1 MNTKYTIKN
10 FRVFDEDGVSI
21 ELKPLTILTGCNS
34 SGKSSIV
41 KSLLLLCDYFS
52 SLKQDKENGKKVVLT
67 AHDLDFSKKPHN
79 RLGKFSK
86 VVNTKAEEKD
96 VTFEIQ
102 VHSLMLGQDVNVE
115 LVFFDNGN
123 NFNGIISSIAV
134 KKMDGTIIYS
144 SKANVGSVGNL
155 YSILPEF
162 IRFTY
167 TQFLIGYYQSVKISR
182 EFNFDDEEVMPDD
195 KYNELVETLKTHLA
209 DFKVTYGRTALID
222 INRWN
227 NGHRDGQTFL
237 QKYTGGNPEMIE
249 KVRETGILYYLPI
262 FDKMLHGNKTECVEF
277 LTQSI
282 NEDKID
288 NATKFVVNKI
298 LADFMDSSCESFLA
312 YYRMWEENF
321 LSDVRL
327 SSFPSTGNAPKLF
340 NDGIMRHVNKIVC
353 APHNI
358 GEDMEVNLFG
368 EGSNEDKPRKSEE
381 ERIAEWEA
389 QTTLTFSLMYEA
401 LAYLSMKYVPNNS
414 VYYNEPTMYANMEF
428 SSRTERLFIHFVKE
442 VIEEIVVDAAPEA
455 LQYVSSSII
464 NVQRLYP
471 VEADNEFTELLK
483 RYLKAKRNMP
493 QNTDY
498 IPDTFMNRWVEKF
511 KIGKRISINVDSEG
525 LGITLKL
532 HKDDNDQAGSLL
544 ADSGYGITQ
553 LFATFLNIEVAI
565 MERKV
570 SKVLADDD
578 INAIPSEE
586 DKITKY
592 SVPTIAIEE
601 PEIHL
606 HPSYQ
611 SMLADMFYEAY
622 SKYGVHFIIE
632 THSEYM
638 IRKFQLLVA
647 GVEKVERLNNED
659 ISVFY
664 VYTPE
669 EAEQTGEPQVK
680 PIGICSDGYLND
692 SFGSGFFDEST
703 SLSKQLM

>member
-10 FRVFDEDGVSI
+10 FRVFDEDGVSV

-67 AHDLDFSKKPHN
+67 AHELDFTKKPHN

-86 VVNTKAEEKD
+86 VVNTNAEEKS
-96 VTFEIQ
+96 VTFEMQI
-102 VHSLMLGQDVNVE
+102 HSLMLGQDVSVEIVFSGNV
-115 LVFFDNGN
+115 D
-123 NFNGIISSIAV
+123 NFNGYISSIV
-134 KKMDGTIIYS
+134 IKKMDDTVIYS
-144 SKANVGSVGNL
+144 SKSGIGSTGNL

-167 TQFLIGYYQSVKISR
+167 TQFLIGYYQSVKFSR

-195 KYNELVETLKTHLA
+195 KFDELVNSLKTCLT
-209 DFKVTYGRTALID
+209 DFKKTYGIEALLD

-227 NGHRDGQTFL
+227 NNHRSRQTFL
-237 QKYTGGNPEMIE
+237 QKYAGGNPEMIE
-249 KVRETGILYYLPI
+249 KVKETGILYYLPI
-262 FDKMLHGNKTECVEF
+262 FDENLHGNKIECIEF
-277 LTQSI
+277 LTKCI

-288 NATKFVVNKI
+288 DATKFVVNKI
-298 LADFMDSSCESFLA
+298 LADFKDSSCESFLA
-312 YYRMWEENF
+312 YYKMWEESF
-321 LSDVRL
+321 LSDIKL
-327 SSFPSTGNAPKLF
+327 YSFPSTGNAPKLF
-340 NDGIMRHVNKIVC
+340 NDGIMGNVNQIVC
-353 APHNI
+353 APYNI
-358 GEDMEVNLFG
+358 QKEMCVTLLNTE
-368 EGSNEDKPRKSEE
+368 SNVEAPRKTKE

-389 QTTLTFSLMYEA
+389 QTTLTFDLMYEA
-401 LAYLSMKYVPNNS
+401 LAFLSMRYVPNDS
-414 VYYNEPTMYANMEF
+414 VYYNEPTIVRNMGF
-428 SSRTERLFIHFVKE
+428 SSRTEHIFLHFVKAA
-442 VIEEIVVDAAPEA
+442 IEEIVVDATPEA

-493 QNTDY
+493 QDTDY

-511 KIGKRISINVDSEG
+511 RIGKRISINVDSEG

-532 HKDDNDQAGSLL
+532 HKDDNDKEGSLL

-553 LFATFLNIEVAI
+553 LFATLLNIEVAI

-570 SKVLADDD
+570 SKELPDSNY
-578 INAIPSEE
+578 NAYPSEE
-586 DKITKY
+586 DAIIKY

-622 SKYGVHFIIE
+622 SNYGVHFIIE
-632 THSEYM
+632 THSEYL

-647 GVEKVERLNNED
+647 GVDNVERLNNED
-659 ISVFY
+659 ISVLY

-680 PIGICSDGYLND
+680 SIGICSDGYLND

>member
-67 AHDLDFSKKPHN
+67 AHELDFTKKPHN

-86 VVNTKAEEKD
+86 VVNNKVEEKS

-102 VHSLMLGQDVNVE
+102 VHSLMLGQDVNIE
-115 LVFFDNGN
+115 LVFSDNEN
-123 NFNGIISSIAV
+123 YFNGIISSIAV
-134 KKMDGTIIYS
+134 KKMDGTVIYS

-162 IRFTY
+162 VRFVY
-167 TQFLIGYYQSVKISR
+167 TQHYIGYYQAKETSRKIGL
-182 EFNFDDEEVMPDD
+182 DENIMPDD
-195 KYNELVETLKTHLA
+195 AFEKLVNTTKAHIANYKQKYERET
-209 DFKVTYGRTALID
+209 LID

-227 NGHRDGQTFL
+227 NNHRDCKTFL
-237 QKYTGGNPEMIE
+237 QKYSGENPEMIE
-249 KVRETGILYYLPI
+249 QVKETGILYYLPI
-262 FDKMLHGNKTECVEF
+262 FDKKLHGDKFECIEF
-277 LTQSI
+277 LTKCLKEEIIDSASKCII
-282 NEDKID
+282 NKLL
-288 NATKFVVNKI
+288 V
-298 LADFMDSSCESFLA
+298 DFKDSSC
-312 YYRMWEENF
+312 NDF
-321 LSDVRL
+321 LSYYIEWEKKYL
-327 SSFPSTGNAPKLF
+327 SDFEMKAFPSNGKNPRLFSVTGLSLNA
-340 NDGIMRHVNKIVC
+340 NQIMF
-353 APHNI
+353 APHNSTTI
-358 GEDMEVNLFG
+358 EINIDDDN
-368 EGSNEDKPRKSEE
+368 DKLTSVPKKSKEE
-381 ERIAEWEA
+381 EIAELEA
-389 QTTLTFSLMYEA
+389 QPLSFTLIYEVLASLSA
-401 LAYLSMKYVPNNS
+401 KYVPGNY
-414 VYYNEPTMYANMEF
+414 VFYNEPNGFEHMEY
-428 SSRTERLFIHFVKE
+428 SSRTEYLFFKFVE
-442 VIEEIVVDAAPEA
+442 AAIEEIVVDATPEA

-493 QNTDY
+493 QDTDY

-511 KIGKRISINVDSEG
+511 RIGKRISINVDSEG

-532 HKDDNDQAGSLL
+532 HKDDNDIEGSLL

-570 SKVLADDD
+570 CKVLADND

-611 SMLADMFYEAY
+611 SILADMFYEAY

-632 THSEYM
+632 THSEYL
-638 IRKFQLLVA
+638 IRRFQLLVA
-647 GVEKVERLNNED
+647 GVENVERLNNED
-659 ISVFY
+659 ISVLY

>member
-1 MNTKYTIKN
+1 MNTQFTIKN
-10 FRVFDEDGVSI
+10 FRVFDEEGVTI
-21 ELKPLTILTGCNS
+21 DIKPITILTGCNS

-41 KSLLLLCDYFS
+41 KSLLLLSDYFS
-52 SLKQDKENGKKVVLT
+52 SLKQDKENGKEVVLT
-67 AHDLDFSKKPHN
+67 AHELDFTKKPHN
-79 RLGKFSK
+79 RLGKFSN
-86 VVNTKAEEKD
+86 VVNNKTEDKS

-115 LVFFDNGN
+115 LVFSGDED
-123 NFNGIISSIAV
+123 NFNGSICSVAI
-134 KKMDGTIIYS
+134 KKMDGTVIYS
-144 SKANVGSVGNL
+144 SKAGFGSTGNM
-155 YSILPEF
+155 YCILSEF

-167 TQFLIGYYQSVKISR
+167 TQFLIGYYQSVKFSR
-182 EFNFDDEEVMPDD
+182 ELNFDDEEVMPDD
-195 KYNELVETLKTHLA
+195 KFNELVETLKTHLA
-209 DFKVTYGRTALID
+209 DFKVTYGRNALID
-222 INRWN
+222 INKWN
-227 NGHRDGQTFL
+227 NNHRDGETFL
-237 QKYTGGNPEMIE
+237 QKYSGDKPAMIE
-249 KVRETGILYYLPI
+249 KVKETGILYYLPI
-262 FDKMLHGNKTECVEF
+262 FDEKLHGNKSECIEF
-277 LTQSI
+277 LTQCV

-288 NATKFVVNKI
+288 DATKFVVKLI
-298 LADFMDSSCESFLA
+298 LTDFMESSSEGFMKYYKLCEDK
-312 YYRMWEENF
+312 F
-321 LSDVRL
+321 LSDVSL

-340 NDGIMRHVNKIVC
+340 NDGIMWHVNQIIN

-358 GEDMEVNLFG
+358 KDEIEVTIFK
-368 EGSNEDKPRKSEE
+368 EGSKKESPRKTRE

-401 LAYLSMKYVPNNS
+401 LAFLSMRYVPKDN
-414 VYYNEPTMYANMEF
+414 VYNDEPSIYNNMEF
-428 SSRTERLFIHFVKE
+428 SSRTERLFIHFVEE
-442 VIEEIVVDAAPEA
+442 VIKEIVVDATPEA

-483 RYLKAKRNMP
+483 RYLKAKRNIP
-493 QNTDY
+493 LDTDY

-511 KIGKRISINVDSEG
+511 RIGKRISINVDSEG

-532 HKDDNDQAGSLL
+532 HKDDNDKDGSLL

-553 LFATFLNIEVAI
+553 LFATLLNIEVAI

-570 SKVLADDD
+570 GRVLADDY
-578 INAIPSEE
+578 ITAIPSIE
-586 DKITKY
+586 DTIMKY
-592 SVPTIAIEE
+592 SVSTVAIEE

-606 HPSYQ
+606 HPSFQ

-632 THSEYM
+632 THSEYL

-647 GVEKVERLNNED
+647 GVDNIERLNNED

-669 EAEQTGEPQVK
+669 EAKLTGEPQVK

-703 SLSKQLM
+703 FLSKQLM